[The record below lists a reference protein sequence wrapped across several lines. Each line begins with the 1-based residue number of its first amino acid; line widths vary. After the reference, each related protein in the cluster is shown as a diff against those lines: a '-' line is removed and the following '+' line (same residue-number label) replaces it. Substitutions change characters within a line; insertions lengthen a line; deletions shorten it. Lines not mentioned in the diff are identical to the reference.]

1 MVFAVR
7 QGISIREVARRHR
20 CGVATVHLWVRRAGD
35 RPLSEVNWN
44 DRPSLPHKIQRTDRT
59 IEDLVL
65 TIRRELRETSVLG
78 EYSAP
83 AIHGELLSRSIRP
96 IPSVRTIGRII
107 ERRGALDSRRRIR
120 QRPPVAG
127 WYLPDVAERAS
138 ELDSFDVIEDLMIEG
153 GIHVDVFTAI
163 SLHGG
168 LVACWP
174 DRNIPS
180 TKVVSAMSEHW
191 RSCGLP
197 AYAQFDNDA
206 RFQGNHR
213 FADSIGRV
221 IRLCLSLGVTPVF
234 TPPRETGFQAAI
246 ESFNGRWQAKVW
258 QRFHYESLVA
268 LQLQSARYI
277 TAYRCHA
284 NGRIEQAPARR
295 PFPRLWQFDLQADP
309 HGRIVYL
316 RRTSEQG
323 GVKLLGHSFLVD
335 QNWPHRLVRAEVNLD
350 ARVISFY
357 ALRRREP
364 TQQPLL
370 RTVEYQFPNRRFTDT
385 SRTQRDMES
394 S

>member
-1 MVFAVR
+1 
-7 QGISIREVARRHR
+7 
-20 CGVATVHLWVRRAGD
+20 
-35 RPLSEVNWN
+35 
-44 DRPSLPHKIQRTDRT
+44 
-59 IEDLVL
+59 
-65 TIRRELRETSVLG
+65 
-78 EYSAP
+78 
-83 AIHGELLSRSIRP
+83 
-96 IPSVRTIGRII
+96 
-107 ERRGALDSRRRIR
+107 
-120 QRPPVAG
+120 
-127 WYLPDVAERAS
+127 
-138 ELDSFDVIEDLMIEG
+138 
-153 GIHVDVFTAI
+153 
-163 SLHGG
+163 
-168 LVACWP
+168 
-174 DRNIPS
+174 
-180 TKVVSAMSEHW
+180 MSEHW

-277 TAYRCHA
+277 TAYRSHA

-316 RRTSEQG
+316 RRTSEHG
-323 GVKLLGHSFLVD
+323 EVKLLGHSFLVD

-370 RTVEYQFPNRRFTDT
+370 RTVEYQFPNRKFTDT

>member
-1 MVFAVR
+1 
-7 QGISIREVARRHR
+7 
-20 CGVATVHLWVRRAGD
+20 
-35 RPLSEVNWN
+35 
-44 DRPSLPHKIQRTDRT
+44 
-59 IEDLVL
+59 
-65 TIRRELRETSVLG
+65 
-78 EYSAP
+78 
-83 AIHGELLSRSIRP
+83 
-96 IPSVRTIGRII
+96 VRTIGRILQ
-107 ERRGALDSRRRIR
+107 RRGALDSRRRIR
-120 QRPPVAG
+120 QRPPAAG
-127 WYLPDVAERAS
+127 WYLPDVAERAR

-191 RSCGLP
+191 RHFGLP

-213 FADSIGRV
+213 SADSIGRV

-234 TPPRETGFQAAI
+234 APPRETGFQAAI

-258 QRFHYESLVA
+258 HRFHYESLAA

-277 TAYRCHA
+277 TTYRSHT

-295 PFPRLWQFDLQADP
+295 SFPPVWQLDLQAHP
-309 HGRIVYL
+309 RGRIIYL

-323 GVKLLGHSFLVD
+323 KVNLLGHSFFVD

-350 ARVISFY
+350 ASVISFY
-357 ALRRREP
+357 ALRRKEP
-364 TQQPLL
+364 MQQPLL
-370 RTVEYQFPNRRFTDT
+370 RTVEYRFPNRRFIDT
-385 SRTQRDMES
+385 SKNQTDMES
-394 S
+394 L